1 MERTRLYLNTWRAY
15 NEGSIGYGWMSAEEA
30 ENFIKENPERDG
42 GEWFIADIDNY
53 TGVKFSSL
61 DYCNVM
67 EVIQSIKIL
76 EDSEESERNEVVA
89 LMEYLNTD
97 SAEKA
102 IDEMDNYTFYTD
114 IDSFHDCM
122 DELIDEELASVPDSI
137 ARYFDYEEYHREC
150 DFDVTEMSNGV
161 VIAA

>member
-1 MERTRLYLNTWRAY
+1 MERTELYLNTWRAY

-61 DYCNVM
+61 DYCDVM

-76 EDSEESERNEVVA
+76 EDLEEGERDEVVA

-102 IDEMDNYTFYTD
+102 VDEMDNYTFYTD

-137 ARYFDYEEYHREC
+137 ARYFDYEAYHRDC
-150 DFDVTEMSNGV
+150 DFDVTEMSNGI

>member
-1 MERTRLYLNTWRAY
+1 MERTELYLNTWRAY

-53 TGVKFSSL
+53 TSVKFSSL

-76 EDSEESERNEVVA
+76 EDLEESERNEVVA

-114 IDSFHDCM
+114 IDSFHDCI
-122 DELIDEELASVPDSI
+122 DVLIDEELANVPDSI
-137 ARYFDYEEYHREC
+137 ARYFDYEEYHRDC

>member
-1 MERTRLYLNTWRAY
+1 MERTELYLNTWRAY

-53 TGVKFSSL
+53 TSVKFSSL
-61 DYCNVM
+61 DYCDVM

-76 EDSEESERNEVVA
+76 EDLEESERDEVVA

-102 IDEMDNYTFYTD
+102 VDEMDNYTFYAD
-114 IDSFHDCM
+114 MDSFHDCM

-137 ARYFDYEEYHREC
+137 ARYFDYEEYHRDC

>member
-1 MERTRLYLNTWRAY
+1 MERTELYLNTWRAY

-30 ENFIKENPERDG
+30 EEFIKENPERDG

-61 DYCNVM
+61 DYCDVM

-76 EDSEESERNEVVA
+76 EDLEEGERDEVVA

-102 IDEMDNYTFYTD
+102 VDEMDNYTFYTD
-114 IDSFHDCM
+114 INSFHDCM

-137 ARYFDYEEYHREC
+137 ARYFDYEAYHRDC
-150 DFDVTEMSNGV
+150 DFDVTEMSNGI

>member
-1 MERTRLYLNTWRAY
+1 MERTELYLNTWRAY

-30 ENFIKENPERDG
+30 EEFIKENPERDG

-61 DYCNVM
+61 DYCDVM

-76 EDSEESERNEVVA
+76 EDLEESERDEVVA

-102 IDEMDNYTFYTD
+102 VCEMDNY
-114 IDSFHDCM
+114 
-122 DELIDEELASVPDSI
+122 
-137 ARYFDYEEYHREC
+137 
-150 DFDVTEMSNGV
+150 
-161 VIAA
+161 

>member
-1 MERTRLYLNTWRAY
+1 MERTELYLNTWRAY

-30 ENFIKENPERDG
+30 EKFIKDNPERDG

-53 TGVKFSSL
+53 AGVKFSNL

-76 EDSEESERNEVVA
+76 EDLEESERDEVVA

-97 SAEKA
+97 NAEKA

-122 DELIDEELASVPDSI
+122 DELIDEELAGVPDSI
-137 ARYFDYEEYHREC
+137 ARYFDYEEYHRDC
-150 DFDVTEMSNGV
+150 DFDVTEMSNGI